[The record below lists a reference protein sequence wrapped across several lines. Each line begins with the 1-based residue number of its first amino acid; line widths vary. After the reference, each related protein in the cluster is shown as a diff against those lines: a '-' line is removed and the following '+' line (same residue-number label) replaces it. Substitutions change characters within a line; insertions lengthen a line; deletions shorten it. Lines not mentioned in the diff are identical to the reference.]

1 MNKKTS
7 RNVDL
12 LLALAGLS
20 VRFWDVFGHM
30 YIGYYIRVIFI
41 KREIVLSRRWYWL
54 EARYKL
60 PHL

>member
-20 VRFWDVFGHM
+20 VRFWGVFYHM
-30 YIGYYIRVIFI
+30 YIGYYIRVIFNT
-41 KREIVLSRRWYWL
+41 L
-54 EARYKL
+54 
-60 PHL
+60 

>member
-12 LLALAGLS
+12 LLALVDLS

-41 KREIVLSRRWYWL
+41 KREIVLSR
-54 EARYKL
+54 
-60 PHL
+60 

>member
-20 VRFWDVFGHM
+20 VRFWDVFYHM
-30 YIGYYIRVIFI
+30 YIGYYIRVIFNT
-41 KREIVLSRRWYWL
+41 L
-54 EARYKL
+54 
-60 PHL
+60 

>member
-20 VRFWDVFGHM
+20 VRFWDVFYHM

-41 KREIVLSRRWYWL
+41 IIKREIVLRLADFLDLLFPYSC
-54 EARYKL
+54 
-60 PHL
+60 